1 MNKSDLMELTGL
13 DHGVDA
19 ALPQA
24 WLDAMAQKMQL
35 DYDKVRLWYVWQY
48 QKSPSG
54 PVHLG
59 EELLEKMTD
68 TTITVDDMIFTIAE
82 LVELLLKH
90 PDLVEIRVKRGK

>member
-1 MNKSDLMELTGL
+1 MELTGL

-59 EELLEKMTD
+59 EE
-68 TTITVDDMIFTIAE
+68 
-82 LVELLLKH
+82 
-90 PDLVEIRVKRGK
+90 